1 MQLALSEEQ
10 NDFRAVVADF
20 LADRLADG
28 HAREFVDQG
37 ARYDHALWKSM
48 AGELGLAGLA
58 IDEDL
63 GGSGGGLVEL
73 ALVLEEAG
81 RTQLCAPLYATTALA
96 LPALLGAQAGDA
108 RSELLTLIATG
119 EATATAVLD
128 ADTLTLADGR
138 IDGTVAVVVDGATAD
153 LLVVAAREADEPVLA
168 VVRRAT
174 DTVRA
179 ETLKALDPTRPLAAV
194 TFPGAEAQVL
204 ARGADAEAVVRRARA
219 TSVALLAAEQ
229 LGGLQG
235 ALDLAAAY
243 ARSRVQ
249 FDRPIG
255 GFQAVKHKLADMYV
269 DLELS
274 RWTGYF
280 AVGTFAAGG
289 PGDVAEAEQLAATT
303 RAVVSE
309 AFQRS
314 TANLLQVLGGI
325 GYTWE
330 HPAHLL
336 FKRAAASAR
345 LLGTVDEVLDAVAD
359 RIGL

>member
-1 MQLALSEEQ
+1 MDLALSEEQ
-10 NDFRAVVADF
+10 NDFRGVVAEF
-20 LADRLADG
+20 LADRLGDG
-28 HAREFVDQG
+28 HAREFVDHGGQ
-37 ARYDHALWKSM
+37 YDAGLWKSM

-58 IDEDL
+58 VEEEL
-63 GGSGGGLVEL
+63 GGSGAGLVEL

-81 RTQLCAPLYATTALA
+81 RAQLCAPLFATTALA
-96 LPALLGAQAGDA
+96 LPVLLAAPAGEA
-108 RSELLTLIATG
+108 RSELLTQIASG
-119 EATATAVLD
+119 ETTATAVFD
-128 ADTLTLADGR
+128 AVAPAFADGR
-138 IDGTVAVVVDGATAD
+138 LDGTVSPVVDGATAD
-153 LLVVAAREADEPVLA
+153 LIVLPARNGDETVLVA
-168 VVRRAT
+168 VRRAA

-179 ETLKALDPTRPLAAV
+179 TTLEALDPTRPLAEV
-194 TFPGAEAQVL
+194 TFASAAAHVL
-204 ARGADAEAVVRRARA
+204 ARGAEAETALRRARA
-219 TSVALLAAEQ
+219 TAIALLAAEQ

-235 ALDLAAAY
+235 TLDLAAEY

-255 GFQAVKHKLADMYV
+255 GFQAVKHRLADMYV

-274 RWTGYF
+274 RWTVY
-280 AVGTFAAGG
+280 VAAGAFASG
-289 PGDVAEAEQLAATT
+289 PEDPAEAEELAATT

-314 TANLLQVLGGI
+314 TASLLQVLGGI

-330 HPAHLL
+330 HPAHLQ

-345 LLGTVDEVLDAVAD
+345 LLGTIDEVLDAVAD